1 MANLSRSKRRTK
13 LITPADSS
21 FSNCVQDHL
30 FIQPLRDPLD
40 KFRSVVYLD
49 EQGRKHGRVSDHLL
63 QRQIESDRQKL
74 KKQPLPKVPISST
87 LYGIRNPNIVAL
99 VKDVPVNDENEID
112 VPATEEIKFI
122 EYKKPT
128 KSAISRANN
137 RQTSSISGKESVKF
151 DRTSSI
157 NMTRFVDSHLTGTDD
172 IDSLD
177 GDDDDQEDLAS
188 IKPVVCLR
196 KQTWVIFL

>member
-49 EQGRKHGRVSDHLL
+49 EQGRNHGRVSDHLL

-74 KKQPLPKVPISST
+74 KKQPLPKVPMSST

-99 VKDVPVNDENEID
+99 VKDVSVNDENEVD
-112 VPATEEIKFI
+112 VPATDEIKFI
-122 EYKKPT
+122 EYKKPA
-128 KSAISRANN
+128 KSAISGANN
-137 RQTSSISGKESVKF
+137 RQNSSMSGKESVKF
-151 DRTSSI
+151 
-157 NMTRFVDSHLTGTDD
+157 DSHLTGTDD
-172 IDSLD
+172 IDSLN
-177 GDDDDQEDLAS
+177 GDDDEQEDLAS
-188 IKPVVCLR
+188 VKPMVCLR
-196 KQTWVIFL
+196 KQTWDFFCKFFI